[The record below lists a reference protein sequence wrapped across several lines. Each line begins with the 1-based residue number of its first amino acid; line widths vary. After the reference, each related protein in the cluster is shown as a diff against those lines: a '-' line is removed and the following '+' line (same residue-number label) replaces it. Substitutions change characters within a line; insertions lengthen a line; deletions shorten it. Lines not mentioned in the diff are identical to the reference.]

1 MKSLNNPKCN
11 LCKSPTYPL
20 VWQDKLFRVV
30 LVNDQSYP
38 GYCRVESLEHIKEM
52 TDMSPS
58 LRNHCMTIVFK
69 VEEVLKL
76 FFTPDKINLSALG
89 NITPHIHWHII
100 PRFNNDNHFPL
111 SIWSNKKRDVKKE
124 MARKDE
130 VKLINLIQTAL
141 NQ

>member
-1 MKSLNNPKCN
+1 
-11 LCKSPTYPL
+11 
-20 VWQDKLFRVV
+20 
-30 LVNDQSYP
+30 
-38 GYCRVESLEHIKEM
+38 
-52 TDMSPS
+52 
-58 LRNHCMTIVFK
+58 MTIVFK

-111 SIWSNKKRDVKKE
+111 SIWSKKKRDVKKE
-124 MARKDE
+124 MPRKDE
-130 VKLINLIQTAL
+130 VRLINLIQTAL